1 MQSKRSNKGMLFS
14 PRAMAICAML
24 AAMSIVCG
32 KYLAIPLGNVMRFS
46 FENLPIIMAGMMF
59 GPIAGALT
67 GVVADLF
74 GCLLVGYTI
83 NPIVT
88 LGAFC
93 IGISSGIVCKYV
105 RIRNDLFK
113 IILCVVISHLIGSVV
128 VKTFGLAAFYSFPVY
143 VLMAWRALNYLI
155 VAIAEILVLNLISK
169 NSYLKTLIFTKDW
182 RRL

>member
-1 MQSKRSNKGMLFS
+1 MLFKNIKS
-14 PRAMAICAML
+14 LTL
-24 AAMSIVCG
+24 AAMLVAMSVIIGIFCKSVLNFG
-32 KYLAIPLGNVMRFS
+32 GGLFRIT

-88 LGAFC
+88 LGAFF
-93 IGISSGIVCKYV
+93 IGLTSGFICKHVKISKDI
-105 RIRNDLFK
+105 FK
-113 IILCVVISHLIGSVV
+113 IIVCVVTSHIIGSIII
-128 VKTFGLAAFYSFPVY
+128 KTFGLATFYSFPVY

-182 RRL
+182 RKL

>member
-1 MQSKRSNKGMLFS
+1 MKEKKAKQLLFP
-14 PRAMAICAML
+14 PRALAICAML

-59 GPIAGALT
+59 GAVAGALT

-88 LGAFC
+88 LGAFS
-93 IGISSGIVCKYV
+93 IGLVSGIFSKHVTVKSD
-105 RIRNDLFK
+105 IFK
-113 IILCVVISHLIGSVV
+113 IILCVVPSHILGSIVI
-128 VKTFGLAAFYSFPVY
+128 KTFGLAAFYSMPFFM
-143 VLMAWRALNYLI
+143 LMLWRALNYLI
-155 VAIAEILVLNLISK
+155 VAVAEILVLHFISK
-169 NSYLKTLIFTKDW
+169 NSYLKALLFTKDW
-182 RRL
+182 RKL